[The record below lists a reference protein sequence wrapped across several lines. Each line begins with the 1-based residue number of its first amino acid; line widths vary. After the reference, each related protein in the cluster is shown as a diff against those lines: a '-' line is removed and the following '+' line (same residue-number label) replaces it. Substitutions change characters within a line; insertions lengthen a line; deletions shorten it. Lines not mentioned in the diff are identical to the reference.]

1 MESEKASVTAIIV
14 ESGEGDEKYNPGTRL
29 LGLSV
34 IERAVFVLASAGVDD
49 VLLWTR
55 NKPEFSRPNP
65 VPVRSLGDAAGV
77 DADKSR
83 FILLPADL
91 VFHRSVIEKLIDNNE
106 KEIGFVRSVSKAEY
120 SAMAQKAADGE
131 YPEIN
136 FLRDEDGQR
145 PESDLKAF
153 EARVADRAGFIRAR
167 KLLLESLKKNVDG
180 IAARYVNRPISLFI
194 TRFLTIFDLH
204 PNHLTPVIMLIGLLS
219 GILAAHG
226 GYWWFLAGAL
236 LLQLQSILDGCDGE
250 LARITFRTSKLG
262 QWLDTIGDDFSNYVF
277 LAGLATGLYRESGWW
292 GYALLGVVTLA
303 STLSITFFE
312 YRYLIRAGSGDLC
325 IYPTDVGQGRPG
337 PFARIV
343 SRLGLRYI
351 VKRDFFVLANF
362 IVILLGRADVSM
374 WIFAVGAVSALAG
387 IINIE
392 IKIHSGRLPHPKQF
406 REENA

>member
-1 MESEKASVTAIIV
+1 MGSEKTSITAILAD
-14 ESGEGDEKYNPGTRL
+14 SGDSDEKYNPATRL

-34 IERAVFVLASAGVDD
+34 IERAVFVLASAGVDE
-49 VLLWTR
+49 VLLWTH
-55 NKPEFSRPNP
+55 NKPEFSRPDPLP
-65 VPVRSLGDAAGV
+65 VHSLGDARDT
-77 DADKSR
+77 DAEKSN
-83 FILLPADL
+83 FIILPADL
-91 VFHRSVIEKLIDNNE
+91 VFHRSVIERLINNNE
-106 KEIGFVRSVSKAEY
+106 NETGFVRSVTREEY
-120 SAMAQKAADGE
+120 AAMAQKAAEGASAQMDFRLDEKVEGVE
-131 YPEIN
+131 SGPEDFQI
-136 FLRDEDGQR
+136 
-145 PESDLKAF
+145 
-153 EARVADRAGFIRAR
+153 RVTDRAGFIRAR

-325 IYPTDVGQGRPG
+325 IYPTDVGQGRAG

-374 WIFAVGAVSALAG
+374 WIFTFGAVSALAG

-392 IKIHSGRLPHPKQF
+392 MKIHSGRLPHPEQF
-406 REENA
+406 RKENA